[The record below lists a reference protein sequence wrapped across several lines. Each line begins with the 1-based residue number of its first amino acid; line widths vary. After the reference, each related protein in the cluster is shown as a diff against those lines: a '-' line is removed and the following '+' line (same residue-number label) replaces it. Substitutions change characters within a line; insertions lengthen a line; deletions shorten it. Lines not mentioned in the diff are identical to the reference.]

1 MSATARHSRTVPL
14 AYAERF
20 AALRDTLPG
29 AGLPWLGA
37 LREEAI
43 ARVRRTIEP
52 KEGGRQMSPIP
63 IPSLSTERRKPL
75 LLSLLGIAAVA
86 ATGEG
91 VRRRQRQSDSSEWAK
106 KTIVVILAL
115 VAIGAILGAGAR
127 RRRAKADQGAVEGLD
142 TGAHPGATGIDADLE
157 GRVDSAVRG
166 ADGEPAVVS
175 EEEVAS

>member
-1 MSATARHSRTVPL
+1 
-14 AYAERF
+14 
-20 AALRDTLPG
+20 
-29 AGLPWLGA
+29 
-37 LREEAI
+37 
-43 ARVRRTIEP
+43 
-52 KEGGRQMSPIP
+52 MSPIP

-75 LLSLLGIAAVA
+75 LLSLLGLAAVA

-115 VAIGAILGAGAR
+115 VAIGAILGAR

-142 TGAHPGATGIDADLE
+142 TGAHPGATGIDSDLE
-157 GRVDSAVRG
+157 GRVESAVRG

-175 EEEVAS
+175 EDEDAS